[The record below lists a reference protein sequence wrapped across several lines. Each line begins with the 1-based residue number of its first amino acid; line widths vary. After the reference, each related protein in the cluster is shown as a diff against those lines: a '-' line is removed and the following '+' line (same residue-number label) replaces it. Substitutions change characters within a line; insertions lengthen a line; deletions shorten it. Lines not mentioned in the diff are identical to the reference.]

1 MRGLKIQGFEGH
13 GPEIEHLLRSARA
26 GRLVHA
32 YLFCGVRGC
41 GKKTLAQSLA
51 QTLFCEAEAE
61 KRPCGLCP
69 ACKRFLSGNHPD
81 ARTLSPK
88 GRSIG
93 VDDVRELTDYL
104 SRRPY
109 EGRWHVAIVER
120 AEKMTPSAQN
130 ALLKTLEEPPED
142 TVFFLL
148 TETPGAL
155 LPTVRSRLRMV
166 RVPPLTR
173 EACAQA
179 LVRRGV
185 EEARAMRLA
194 GLAHGSVGRALELR
208 ADDAYEALLSR
219 ALTSLAALDGA
230 PAVAQAAAPFYEE
243 RERQD
248 DLLAIFETIG
258 RDRMA
263 LQNGV
268 GPGALT
274 EAELAG
280 VRVDGR
286 RLLRAVMEARRILA
300 ANVAWQ
306 NALDAL
312 YFSLV

>member
-32 YLFCGVRGC
+32 YLFCGARGC

-286 RLLRAVMEARRILA
+286 RLLRAVMEARRMLA

>member
-1 MRGLKIQGFEGH
+1 MKVQEFEGH

-32 YLFCGVRGC
+32 YLLCGARGC
-41 GKKTLAQSLA
+41 GKRTLARLLA
-51 QTLFCEAEAE
+51 QALFCEAAE
-61 KRPCGLCP
+61 EERPCGVCP

-81 ARTLSPK
+81 ARTLAPK

-93 VDDVRELTDYL
+93 VDDVRELMDYL

-109 EGRWHVAIVER
+109 EGRWHVAIIER
-120 AEKMTPSAQN
+120 ADKMTPSAQN
-130 ALLKTLEEPPED
+130 ALLKTLEEPPAD

-148 TETPGAL
+148 TDTPGAL

-166 RVPPLTR
+166 RVAPLTR

-179 LVRRGV
+179 LARHGV
-185 EEARAMRLA
+185 EETRATRLA
-194 GLAHGSVGRALELR
+194 GLAHGSVGRALELN
-208 ADDAYEALLSR
+208 ADDSFEPLLARVLASLEALR
-219 ALTSLAALDGA
+219 GA
-230 PAVAQAAAPFYEE
+230 STVAEAAAPFYEE
-243 RERQD
+243 RERQED
-248 DLLAIFETIG
+248 ILSILETIG

-268 GPGALT
+268 AT
-274 EAELAG
+274 EALAPEELKS

-286 RLLRAVMEARRILA
+286 KLMLAVLETRRMLA

-312 YFSLV
+312 YFSLA

>member
-1 MRGLKIQGFEGH
+1 MKVQEFEGH

-32 YLFCGVRGC
+32 YLFCGARGC
-41 GKKTLAQSLA
+41 GKTTLARLLA
-51 QTLFCEAEAE
+51 QALFCGAGEAE
-61 KRPCGLCP
+61 RPCGHCP

-81 ARTLSPK
+81 ARTVAPK

-93 VDDVRELTDYL
+93 VDDVRELIDYL

-109 EGRWHVAIVER
+109 EGGWHVAIIER

-130 ALLKTLEEPPED
+130 ALLKTLENPPED

-155 LPTVRSRLRMV
+155 LSTVRSRARLV
-166 RVPPLTR
+166 RVSPLTR
-173 EACAQA
+173 EACAEA

-185 EEARAMRLA
+185 EAKRAARLA
-194 GLAHGSVGRALELR
+194 GLAHGSVGRALELGS
-208 ADDAYEALLSR
+208 DAGFEALLARS
-219 ALTSLAALDGA
+219 LTSLAALKD
-230 PAVAQAAAPFYEE
+230 PASVAEAAAPFYEE
-243 RERQD
+243 RERQE
-248 DLLAIFETIG
+248 DLLEIFEIIG

-263 LQNGV
+263 LENGV
-268 GPGALT
+268 APEALT
-274 EAELAG
+274 GEELEN

-286 RLLRAVMEARRILA
+286 KLLLSVLAARRMLS
-300 ANVAWQ
+300 ANVAWP

-312 YFSLV
+312 YLSLV

>member
-1 MRGLKIQGFEGH
+1 MEVQGFEGH

-32 YLFCGVRGC
+32 YLFCGARGC
-41 GKKTLAQSLA
+41 GKTTLARLLA
-51 QTLFCEAEAE
+51 QALFCGAGEAE
-61 KRPCGLCP
+61 RPCGHCP

-81 ARTLSPK
+81 ARTVAPK

-93 VDDVRELTDYL
+93 VDDVRELIDYL

-109 EGRWHVAIVER
+109 EGGWHVAIIER

-130 ALLKTLEEPPED
+130 ALLKTLENPPED

-155 LPTVRSRLRMV
+155 LSTVRSRARLV
-166 RVPPLTR
+166 RVSPLTR
-173 EACAQA
+173 EACAEA

-185 EEARAMRLA
+185 EAKRAARLA
-194 GLAHGSVGRALELR
+194 GLAHGSVGRALELGS
-208 ADDAYEALLSR
+208 DAGFEALLARS
-219 ALTSLAALDGA
+219 LTSLAALKD
-230 PAVAQAAAPFYEE
+230 PASVAEAAAPFYEE
-243 RERQD
+243 RERQE
-248 DLLAIFETIG
+248 DLLEIFEIIG

-263 LQNGV
+263 LENGV
-268 GPGALT
+268 APEALT
-274 EAELAG
+274 GEELEN

-286 RLLRAVMEARRILA
+286 KLLLSVLAARRMLS
-300 ANVAWQ
+300 ANVAWP

-312 YFSLV
+312 YLSLV